1 MDVFRRKE
9 YEVNP
14 QTMALVAHYN
24 ETGQI
29 VTEVMES
36 KDTFYIPDYP
46 GKVIDQSCRYFASSL
61 EGRLS
66 GTKQVAGFTHK
77 PPIVI
82 SQTMGMYFFPIIS
95 PKRRECSW
103 IAHNFIKDYESEQN
117 HTTTL
122 FFTNGTSLNVPVS
135 KGMISNQ
142 VHRTAQFR
150 FILEDRL
157 KQKMIT
163 QSESVAE
170 TYA

>member
-14 QTMALVAHYN
+14 QTMALVAHYD
-24 ETGQI
+24 ERGQI
-29 VTEVMES
+29 VTEVVES
-36 KDTFYIPDYP
+36 GDTFYLPDYP
-46 GKVIDQSCRYFASSL
+46 GRVIDQSCRYFASSL

-82 SQTMGMYFFPIIS
+82 SQAMGMYFFPIIS

-103 IAHNFIKDYESEQN
+103 IAHNYIRDYEGGHD
-117 HTTTL
+117 HTTTIH
-122 FFTNGTSLNVPVS
+122 FTNGMSINVPVS
-135 KGMISNQ
+135 KGMVANQ
-142 VHRTAQFR
+142 VQRTAQFR

-157 KQKMIT
+157 KHTIISQN
-163 QSESVAE
+163 ESVAE